1 MNVHSSCIHNR
12 PKLETYINQR
22 LDKQIEVCLSNR
34 IHIRNKKEQTTDT
47 LDNSDKSPNHNLQGK
62 KATQMSTYRMVS
74 FTSTL
79 GKTNL
84 TLSYRKDISDMGD

>member
-22 LDKQIEVCLSNR
+22 LDKQTEVCLSNR
-34 IHIRNKKEQTTDT
+34 ILIRNKKEQTTEA
-47 LDNSDKSPNHNLQGK
+47 LDNSDKSPSHNLQGK
-62 KATQMSTYRMVS
+62 KAIQMGTHSMVS
-74 FTSTL
+74 FTLTL

-84 TLSYRKDISDMGD
+84 TLSHRKDISDMGD